1 MLEFLSAFGKNKLR
15 GISPRLMIIIIIIIC
30 LINRIAVTTELHGIR
45 KIICIDLITRNRI

>member
-1 MLEFLSAFGKNKLR
+1 MLEFLSAFGKNKQR
-15 GISPRLMIIIIIIIC
+15 GISPRLIIIIIIIC